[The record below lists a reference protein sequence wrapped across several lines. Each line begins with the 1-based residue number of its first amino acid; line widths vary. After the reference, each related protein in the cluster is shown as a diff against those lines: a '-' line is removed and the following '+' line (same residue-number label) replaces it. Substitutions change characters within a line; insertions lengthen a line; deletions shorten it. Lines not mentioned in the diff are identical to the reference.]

1 MGDLALSILVVERE
15 GLQPL
20 QQGLRGVRHEVVAD
34 HLVDVQ
40 DEGESRRIDDHVD
53 QGGGLHQERGAALGG
68 HLVQEHL
75 GDHDEGEGE
84 DLPVQRHAGDLQL
97 DEVELLLVEDLL
109 RVVFVRRPLR
119 VLVDDPRLGVRRH
132 VPQEPAQ
139 APGAHQILVHRHYEQ
154 ENAEHAAPPTLDA
167 VLARVHQVVDLGR
180 VLREDAEEGVAREG
194 PQGPEVPVVQ
204 SGGREDGPRG
214 PHAVGAVGTRI
225 QVQAVVAQEHLPGE
239 AVPDELLLGD
249 VVEDEPLNQEVHHQ
263 EEPAPEARRHQH
275 AGPACALGDW
285 RQATCRA
292 VD

>member
-40 DEGESRRIDDHVD
+40 DEGESHGVDDHVLH
-53 QGGGLHQERGAALGG
+53 GRGLHQEGDARVGGASPQQALR
-68 HLVQEHL
+68 HEYEQKVP
-75 GDHDEGEGE
+75 
-84 DLPVQRHAGDLQL
+84 DLPRYWQPSDLQL
-97 DEVELLLVEDLL
+97 HEVGL
-109 RVVFVRRPLR
+109 
-119 VLVDDPRLGVRRH
+119 
-132 VPQEPAQ
+132 
-139 APGAHQILVHRHYEQ
+139 AHAVHRHHVLLRGPLGHLEGYPRLRLVGDQEQ
-154 ENAEHAAPPTLDA
+154 EPGHVDDGVQVVHQRDHEQVAAEEAAREALDA